1 MDVDLGVRQIA
12 QETIPEYCRGKV
24 NGQWKSMT
32 SFFEMAA
39 YIVAGTISDP
49 KNFWVLAVISSVMV
63 GSATVLFSTT
73 RPDLYYVSTT
83 ACNSEEDELV

>member
-1 MDVDLGVRQIA
+1 MFDLGVRQIA

-39 YIVAGTISDP
+39 YIVAGTISGKRID
-49 KNFWVLAVISSVMV
+49 N
-63 GSATVLFSTT
+63 
-73 RPDLYYVSTT
+73 
-83 ACNSEEDELV
+83 